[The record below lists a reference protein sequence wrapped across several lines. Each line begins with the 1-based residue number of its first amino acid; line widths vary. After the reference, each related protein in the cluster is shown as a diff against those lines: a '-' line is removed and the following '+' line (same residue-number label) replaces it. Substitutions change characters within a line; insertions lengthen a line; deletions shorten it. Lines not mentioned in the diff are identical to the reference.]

1 MTGPDETEFTRLAD
15 ETIGRLFERLEEAVG
30 DVADVDLQEGILT
43 VDVEAGGQLVLNKH
57 QPNRQIWL
65 ASPVSGAAHF
75 AWDGDRWVST
85 RGGGEA
91 LLDVLAADLTRL
103 TGKPVTLD

>member
-1 MTGPDETEFTRLAD
+1 MTGPDETDFTRVAD

-30 DVADVDLQEGILT
+30 DVADVELQEGILT
-43 VDVEAGGQLVLNKH
+43 VDFEGGGQLVLNKH

-75 AWDGDRWVST
+75 AWNGDRWLST
-85 RGGGEA
+85 RGGEA
-91 LLDVLAADLTRL
+91 LFDVLAADVSALA
-103 TGKPVTLD
+103 GAPVTLD